1 MWTIGDNRQRT
12 CGGISRRG
20 FLQIGCLGALGVGL
34 PQLVNAQ
41 AASGSAKQKAVIL
54 LWLWGGPS
62 QLDTFDPKPDAPLDY
77 RGPFRAIGTN
87 VPGIQVC
94 EYLPQLAKMADKYS
108 LIRTLHHETND
119 HGIAGTI
126 GLTGKAASGGKV
138 MPSMGSV
145 VARVKGYTPPFSS
158 FVAIGKPLHQGHR
171 PIQGE
176 GGGQLG
182 SFYNPFRIGYDEVKG
197 VEISDLTP
205 PEELTAARM
214 DRRKSFFKAVDAA
227 QKELWSSGEAA
238 SLSRSY
244 EQAFQLVASGGAK
257 AVFDLDKE
265 PERMRDR
272 YGRYR
277 FGQSCLL
284 ARRLVETGVPF
295 VQVNWSS
302 HVEAE
307 EDFGDGGWDHHYR
320 NFEIM
325 QDRHLWMLDQTLSA
339 LLDDLEQRGL
349 LDSTLV
355 VAMGEFGR
363 SPKINNKAG
372 RDHWNNCYSALLA
385 GGGIHGGRVVGVSD
399 ARAEYPA
406 ERPVKPADVCMTIF
420 DRIGI
425 SRTSLLT
432 LEVAPEGEVIE
443 ELL

>member
-1 MWTIGDNRQRT
+1 
-12 CGGISRRG
+12 
-20 FLQIGCLGALGVGL
+20 
-34 PQLVNAQ
+34 
-41 AASGSAKQKAVIL
+41 
-54 LWLWGGPS
+54 
-62 QLDTFDPKPDAPLDY
+62 
-77 RGPFRAIGTN
+77 
-87 VPGIQVC
+87 
-94 EYLPQLAKMADKYS
+94 MADRYS

-145 VARVKGYTPPFSS
+145 VARVKGYRPPLSS
-158 FVAIGKPLHQGHR
+158 FVAVGKELHQGHR

-182 SFYNPFRIGYDEVKG
+182 SAYNPFRVVYDEVAG
-197 VEISDLTP
+197 VQISDLTP
-205 PEELTAARM
+205 PEELTADRI
-214 DRRKSFFKAVDAA
+214 DRRMAFLHAVESA
-227 QKELWSSGEAA
+227 QKELVATGDAA

-244 EQAFQLVASGGAK
+244 EQAFQLIASRGAK
-257 AVFDLDKE
+257 AVFDLAAE
-265 PERMRDR
+265 TERTRDR

-284 ARRLVETGVPF
+284 ARRLVESGVPF

-307 EDFGDGGWDHHYR
+307 EDFGDGGWDMHYR
-320 NFEIM
+320 NFEIT
-325 QDRHLWMLDQTLSA
+325 QDRHMWMLDQSLSA
-339 LLDDLEQRGL
+339 LLDDLKQRGL
-349 LDSTLV
+349 LDDTLV

-363 SPKINNKAG
+363 TPKINNKAG
-372 RDHWNNCYSALLA
+372 RDHWNNCYTALLA
-385 GGGIHGGRVVGVSD
+385 GGGIRGGRVVGVSD
-399 ARAEYPA
+399 GRAEYPV
-406 ERPVKPADVCMTIF
+406 ERPVKPADLCMTVF

-425 SRTSLLT
+425 SRTSLLA